1 MSNPSELPASPIK
14 NQEAHEAVSKAYEY
28 GFTTDVHTEIIERG
42 LNEDVVRLI
51 SEKKGE
57 PEWLLEFRLRAF
69 RYWQTLEQPSWAHV
83 NLPEIDYQAIS
94 YYADPTAKAKDEGK
108 KEIDPELMKTF
119 DKLGIPLEERMALA
133 GVAVDAVMDSVSV
146 KTTFKEKL
154 QEKGVIFCSISEAVR
169 ENPEL
174 VRKYLGSVVPYRD
187 NYFAAL
193 NSAVFSD
200 GSFVYIPRGVRC
212 PMELSTYFRINA
224 RNTGQF
230 ERTLIV
236 CEDDAYVSYLEGCTA
251 PMRDENQLHAAI
263 VEIVVGANAEV
274 KYSTVQNWYPGDAEG
289 RGGVYNLVTK
299 RGQLRGQNAK
309 LSWTQVETGSAITW
323 KYPSCVLMGDGSQAE
338 FYSVAVTN
346 NHQEADT
353 GTKMIHIGKNTRS
366 TIVSKGISAG
376 KSQNS
381 YRGLVKVGSKADG
394 ARNHSS
400 CDSLLM
406 TDTCGAHTYPYID
419 VHNENATVEH
429 EATTSKIS
437 EDQLFYCNQRGIP
450 TETAV
455 DLIINGYAREVIKNS
470 LAFPSR
476 GAWDSLP
483 SPSSKYRGL
492 HPTYLIY
499 LWTKNSRLLP
509 AFAASVPADA
519 DVPIDRSTPTTTWQI
534 CPATM
539 SGRTLLRCNSRTP
552 ARDIST
558 TKTTYP
564 SSSATW

>member
-366 TIVSKGISAG
+366 TIVSKGI
-376 KSQNS
+376 
-381 YRGLVKVGSKADG
+381 
-394 ARNHSS
+394 
-400 CDSLLM
+400 
-406 TDTCGAHTYPYID
+406 
-419 VHNENATVEH
+419 
-429 EATTSKIS
+429 
-437 EDQLFYCNQRGIP
+437 
-450 TETAV
+450 
-455 DLIINGYAREVIKNS
+455 
-470 LAFPSR
+470 
-476 GAWDSLP
+476 
-483 SPSSKYRGL
+483 
-492 HPTYLIY
+492 
-499 LWTKNSRLLP
+499 
-509 AFAASVPADA
+509 
-519 DVPIDRSTPTTTWQI
+519 
-534 CPATM
+534 
-539 SGRTLLRCNSRTP
+539 
-552 ARDIST
+552 
-558 TKTTYP
+558 
-564 SSSATW
+564 

>member
-1 MSNPSELPASPIK
+1 MSKPSELPASPIK

-230 ERTLIV
+230 ERTLIG
-236 CEDDAYVSYLEGCTA
+236 CEDDAYVS
-251 PMRDENQLHAAI
+251 
-263 VEIVVGANAEV
+263 
-274 KYSTVQNWYPGDAEG
+274 
-289 RGGVYNLVTK
+289 
-299 RGQLRGQNAK
+299 
-309 LSWTQVETGSAITW
+309 
-323 KYPSCVLMGDGSQAE
+323 
-338 FYSVAVTN
+338 
-346 NHQEADT
+346 
-353 GTKMIHIGKNTRS
+353 
-366 TIVSKGISAG
+366 
-376 KSQNS
+376 
-381 YRGLVKVGSKADG
+381 
-394 ARNHSS
+394 
-400 CDSLLM
+400 
-406 TDTCGAHTYPYID
+406 
-419 VHNENATVEH
+419 
-429 EATTSKIS
+429 
-437 EDQLFYCNQRGIP
+437 
-450 TETAV
+450 
-455 DLIINGYAREVIKNS
+455 
-470 LAFPSR
+470 
-476 GAWDSLP
+476 
-483 SPSSKYRGL
+483 
-492 HPTYLIY
+492 
-499 LWTKNSRLLP
+499 
-509 AFAASVPADA
+509 
-519 DVPIDRSTPTTTWQI
+519 
-534 CPATM
+534 
-539 SGRTLLRCNSRTP
+539 
-552 ARDIST
+552 
-558 TKTTYP
+558 
-564 SSSATW
+564 